1 MIFNNVSFKWIISI
15 SSQYLISY
23 RNQSFD
29 LHCKSN
35 DWFLYGI
42 KYWDFHLKYSTS
54 FHVKSNTGLDNGIRY
69 WALIVEKICEW
80 NWLITETFLLF
91 IRPSLFTFHTAIH
104 SPPFIRLK
112 YSNPTLPYNF
122 CFPTENMQTSPLS
135 LTICV
140 SLPKICKLLWVYLH
154 NSFSTLLIP
163 P

>member
-1 MIFNNVSFKWIISI
+1 MIFNNVSFKWIICI

-42 KYWDFHLKYSTS
+42 KYWDFHLKCSTS

-69 WALIVEKICEW
+69 WVLIVEKICCEW

-91 IRPSLFTFHTAIH
+91 MRPSLFTFHTAIH
-104 SPPFIRLK
+104 SLLSIHLK
-112 YSNPTLPYNF
+112 HSTP
-122 CFPTENMQTSPLS
+122 PLS
-135 LTICV
+135 LTISV
-140 SLPKICKLLWVYLH
+140 SLLKICKLLWVYLH
-154 NSFSTLLIP
+154 NSFSTLFVP

>member
-104 SPPFIRLK
+104 SPLSIRLK
-112 YSNPTLPYNF
+112 YSTPTLPYNF
-122 CFPTENMQTSPLS
+122 CFPTENMQTF
-135 LTICV
+135 V
-140 SLPKICKLLWVYLH
+140 SLFTQFIFYITHSSLDLSKVSGMLIMKKI
-154 NSFSTLLIP
+154 F
-163 P
+163 

>member
-29 LHCKSN
+29 LHCKS
-35 DWFLYGI
+35 G
-42 KYWDFHLKYSTS
+42 

-69 WALIVEKICEW
+69 WVLIVEKICCEW

-104 SPPFIRLK
+104 SPLSIRLK
-112 YSNPTLPYNF
+112 YSTPTLPYNF
-122 CFPTENMQTSPLS
+122 CFPTENMQTF
-135 LTICV
+135 V
-140 SLPKICKLLWVYLH
+140 SLFTQFIFYITHSSLDLSKVSGMLIMKKI
-154 NSFSTLLIP
+154 F
-163 P
+163 

>member
-42 KYWDFHLKYSTS
+42 KYWDFHLKCSTS

-69 WALIVEKICEW
+69 WVLIVEKICCEW

-91 IRPSLFTFHTAIH
+91 MRPSLFTFHTAIH
-104 SPPFIRLK
+104 SLLSIHLKHSTPHSPLQFLFPYWKYANFCEFIYTIHFLHYSFLLRLK
-112 YSNPTLPYNF
+112 
-122 CFPTENMQTSPLS
+122 
-135 LTICV
+135 
-140 SLPKICKLLWVYLH
+140 
-154 NSFSTLLIP
+154 
-163 P
+163 